1 MGLPRKE
8 SDFLFPGSRKSAI
21 HEGVVVR
28 ALEKKGVISNRCEI
42 NRQIKADN
50 SLLRELKVEVKKLM
64 RSERGNKNT
73 LYPGTLTPEAT
84 GTVITLCLKYILYLT
99 ITSTTLE

>member
-1 MGLPRKE
+1 MGLPRRK

-42 NRQIKADN
+42 NRQIKADT

-64 RSERGNKNT
+64 RVVKNT
-73 LYPGTLTPEAT
+73 VPAIADAMEKLRSSM
-84 GTVITLCLKYILYLT
+84 IILSYQLRH
-99 ITSTTLE
+99 

>member
-1 MGLPRKE
+1 MGLPRRE

-28 ALEKKGVISNRCEI
+28 ALEGVISNCCEI

-64 RSERGNKNT
+64 RVVKNT
-73 LYPGTLTPEAT
+73 VPAIADAMEKLRGSM
-84 GTVITLCLKYILYLT
+84 IILSYQLRH
-99 ITSTTLE
+99 

>member
-1 MGLPRKE
+1 MGLPRRE

-21 HEGVVVR
+21 HEGVFVR

-50 SLLRELKVEVKKLM
+50 FLLRELKVEVKKLM
-64 RSERGNKNT
+64 RVVKNT
-73 LYPGTLTPEAT
+73 VPAIADAMEKLRSSM
-84 GTVITLCLKYILYLT
+84 IILSYQLRH
-99 ITSTTLE
+99 